1 MTVSEFIA
9 ISVIDRLSVWYIDID
24 IDFKSYD
31 LSCNTDLFECVKNH
45 GDKKIVR
52 LYAIET
58 GHIEIII

>member
-9 ISVIDRLSVWYIDID
+9 ISVIDRLSIWYSEVN
-24 IDFKSYD
+24 FKKYD
-31 LSCNTDLFECVKNH
+31 LSNNTDLFECTKNH

-58 GHIEIII
+58 GHIEIIIK